1 MGKVIV
7 VVSPKG
13 GSGKT
18 AVATNLAAALAMR
31 FPGRVAAI
39 DLDVQFGD
47 MCTSMG
53 LHPEHNLAQVAQ
65 SAQVDATTIKLFLTP
80 YDPGL
85 YVLCGARTPAEA
97 DVVTHEHVSR
107 VIPLLAADFDYVVVD
122 TPAGLD
128 DRTLAALEC
137 ATDILLG
144 VQPGRDEHPVAAQ
157 GGRGHGCPRRHQ
169 DPALRAQPGRRQ
181 GRINV
186 RWTLPKR
193 WVWPIEA
200 MIPSAREI
208 PLSMNVGTP
217 VVKLEPRSAVAKQM
231 IQLTHLFAAMDI
243 DTPRRRLFRRGT
255 MSLSE
260 RMEQA
265 QGAATPSRPSPSPA
279 DRGRSGRVQ
288 GRHLERPVRAPG
300 PATLRDA
307 GRGRVCGPRWWPRSA
322 PSWTPRR
329 RPSPTDERQRLV
341 GGDRP

>member
-1 MGKVIV
+1 MPDNVIFAPAALQDTVAERLAGLPVSVKVTDGSLPPPKRNGKVIV
-7 VVSPKG
+7 VLSPKG

-65 SAQVDATTIKLFLTP
+65 SPHVDATTIKLFLTP

-97 DVVTHEHVSR
+97 DVVTHHHVSK

-128 DRTLAALEC
+128 DRTLAALEQ
-137 ATDILLG
+137 ASDLLLVSSLDVTSIRSLRKAVEAMDSLG
-144 VQPGRDEHPVAAQ
+144 VTK
-157 GGRGHGCPRRHQ
+157 RRHFV
-169 DPALRAQPGRRQ
+169 LNRADAKVGLQPVDAAEAVG
-181 GRINV
+181 
-186 RWTLPKR
+186 
-193 WVWPIEA
+193 WPIEA

-231 IQLTHLFAAMDI
+231 AQLTNLFAPAH
-243 DTPRRRLFRRGT
+243 DTAKPKRRLFRR
-255 MSLSE
+255 
-260 RMEQA
+260 
-265 QGAATPSRPSPSPA
+265 
-279 DRGRSGRVQ
+279 
-288 GRHLERPVRAPG
+288 
-300 PATLRDA
+300 A
-307 GRGRVCGPRWWPRSA
+307 GR
-322 PSWTPRR
+322 
-329 RPSPTDERQRLV
+329 
-341 GGDRP
+341 